1 MENKSENLHIGDIN
15 NEINKESLQIILEIM
30 KKMNS
35 SELILNYNN
44 KRNSNKNKT
53 FMDNI
58 GFLSIN
64 DKVKENKLKDREKE
78 IEHKKELNSISKS
91 LEDLKTNIKKLER
104 SYVNKRNTD
113 ENTRKNIINSNYML
127 ISNMEKTNNISDNL
141 LNFEN
146 YLYNYEKNFTQRF
159 ENRFQG
165 LYSKL
170 NEFDTIKEGIQKI
183 QQMKRNEITINEKI
197 RNCTNGVYSY
207 WYGKCNCYKG
217 FTGQNCEFPINCKN
231 NCSNNG
237 MCSLGKC
244 YCNPDFEGKICEK
257 RLKCH
262 NNCSNK
268 GKCKFGKCYCDPGF
282 AGRDCSIKLKCP
294 NNCNNRG
301 ICFRQ
306 KCLCSPGWGG
316 EDCSILNIKSKPCYN
331 DCYGNGKCVNDKCFC
346 NPDFRGKFC
355 NIKIEFNCPPF
366 LAEDKI
372 DKNTTWAPCNNN
384 GICKYGTCYCFPGFK
399 VSFTYNREM
408 TVQ

>member
-1 MENKSENLHIGDIN
+1 MENKSENYPLRDKN

-35 SELILNYNN
+35 TELILNGNN
-44 KRNSNKNKT
+44 KMNLMNKNKS
-53 FMDNI
+53 FMNDI

-64 DKVKENKLKDREKE
+64 DKVQEKELKDKEKEKEIEKE
-78 IEHKKELNSISKS
+78 IEHKKELNSISKT

-127 ISNMEKTNNISDNL
+127 VSNIEKTNNISDNL
-141 LNFEN
+141 LNFES

-159 ENRFQG
+159 ENKFQG

-170 NEFDTIKEGIQKI
+170 SEFDKIKEGIQKL
-183 QQMKRNEITINEKI
+183 QQMRRNEITVNEKI
-197 RNCTNGVYSY
+197 RNCTNGVFKRRE
-207 WYGKCNCYKG
+207 GKCKCFTG
-217 FTGQNCEFPINCKN
+217 FTGQNCEFPKNCTN

-237 MCSLGKC
+237 ICTLGKC
-244 YCNPDFEGKICEK
+244 YCNPDFGGEICEK

-262 NNCSNK
+262 KNCSNK
-268 GKCKFGKCYCDPGF
+268 GTCRYGKCYCDPGF

-316 EDCSILNIKSKPCYN
+316 QDCSILNIESKPCYN

-366 LAEDKI
+366 LTEDKI
-372 DKNTTWAPCNNN
+372 NRNTTWAPCNNN

-399 VSFTYNREM
+399 V
-408 TVQ
+408 